1 MENTKPLSTPLA
13 NHFHL
18 FILQCPK
25 TVEET
30 EDMSKVPY
38 ASAVGCL
45 MYVMVCTIPD
55 LAHAINVVS
64 KYMANLGR
72 QH

>member
-1 MENTKPLSTPLA
+1 MQNQLVHILA

-18 FILQCPK
+18 STLQCPRII
-25 TVEET
+25 EET

-45 MYVMVCTIPD
+45 MYDIVCTKPN
-55 LAHAINVVS
+55 LAHAVNVVS
-64 KYMANLGR
+64 KYMTNPGR
-72 QH
+72 